1 MTAEDEERFEY
12 VRAIVDC
19 GTLRWEYKLID
30 SFHTGRMEHDEDVTE
45 WTEQDII
52 DLTCRMLYV
61 PDDNRD
67 VVRVEYA

>member
-1 MTAEDEERFEY
+1 
-12 VRAIVDC
+12 
-19 GTLRWEYKLID
+19 
-30 SFHTGRMEHDEDVTE
+30 MEHDEDVTE